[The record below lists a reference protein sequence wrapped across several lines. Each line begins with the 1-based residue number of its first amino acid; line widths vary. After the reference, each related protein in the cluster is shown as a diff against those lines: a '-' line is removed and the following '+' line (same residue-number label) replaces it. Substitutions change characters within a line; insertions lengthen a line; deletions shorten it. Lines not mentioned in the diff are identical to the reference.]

1 MDFQEKTVVRFL
13 TDPIKPGPGKVI
25 SIDTEI
31 RVPIKRHS
39 SCIRAEIIVAT
50 KIHDHPDRDHGKREG
65 IDRIYISINF
75 PFLTCSLKD
84 YTFLK
89 NNTINLF
96 TFSKNIYIYI
106 FYKQIKIKKTQ

>member
-65 IDRIYISINF
+65 IDRIYISILI
-75 PFLTCSLKD
+75 LTCSLKD

-96 TFSKNIYIYI
+96 TFSKNIYI
-106 FYKQIKIKKTQ
+106 FFTNKLKLKKHSK

>member
-75 PFLTCSLKD
+75 PFLICFLKD

-89 NNTINLF
+89 NNNQFIYFLE
-96 TFSKNIYIYI
+96 KYIYIY
-106 FYKQIKIKKTQ
+106 FLQTN